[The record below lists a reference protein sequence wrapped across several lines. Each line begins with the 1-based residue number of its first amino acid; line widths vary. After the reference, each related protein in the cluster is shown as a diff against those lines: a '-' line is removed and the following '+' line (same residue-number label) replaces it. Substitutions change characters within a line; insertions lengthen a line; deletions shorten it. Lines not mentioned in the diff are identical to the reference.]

1 MIEWGY
7 PNNRVALFFIA
18 IRNHYGYKKL
28 YSFKQCTIMA
38 EFKEQKNKK
47 ISNSLK
53 GYWQTPEGKKRRER
67 LAKRMKT
74 PRKRVRKR
82 K

>member
-1 MIEWGY
+1 M
-7 PNNRVALFFIA
+7 
-18 IRNHYGYKKL
+18 
-28 YSFKQCTIMA
+28 T
-38 EFKEQKNKK
+38 EFKERKNKK

-74 PRKRVRKR
+74 PKKRVRKR